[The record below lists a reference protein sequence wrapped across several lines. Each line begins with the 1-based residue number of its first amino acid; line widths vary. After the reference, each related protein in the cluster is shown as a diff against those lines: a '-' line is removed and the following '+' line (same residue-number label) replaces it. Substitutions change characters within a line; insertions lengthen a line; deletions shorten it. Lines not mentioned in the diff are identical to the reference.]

1 MVSLSLLP
9 MASMRRSPA
18 GLLVTLLLLTALSP
32 VATVQSAPT
41 EASEYYY
48 GVEYDWTSL
57 DSDLQNVTGLDIQE
71 LFTEIMSDADNA
83 GFNLDLGQLTTGATN
98 VYVHQTEDITPQVFQ
113 NINGDD
119 VQVWSRNSDVVL
131 RHGLLSNAVI
141 MTDWSETDFG
151 SDTTGFDIDIVAEA
165 ENVLTVDIDYTEY
178 LNDAD
183 DLIGAD
189 MDVSMTVSNDM
200 GLAIDVMVEGGGE
213 VLNVD
218 FDTGIDFSYSIS
230 SDAVWRLGNPSP
242 IYKTT
247 AANDRTDWDCIDDAS
262 DVGVYASGGEAEV
275 EDVCGT
281 IEGTY
286 SGSADYNI
294 YLTGLPTEE
303 FGLDAGEFD
312 ISISDELTNAGDFE
326 GDAEMDGVGF
336 NMRADEPLQVDLGDG
351 QSLDVKPC
359 ESCPPGNPVM
369 FIMMVNVL
377 AHASESFGEAVAQ
390 DFQDEWEDSVG
401 EFYESIWGISEDSN
415 DDGQSQY
422 WYCDNGQSIYEW
434 EVNDGYDHCMD
445 GSDEMDLVVEAELSN
460 QWLTN
465 EKVWSFDGW
474 ISSDVFGNYDE
485 DDDRFFRCADN
496 SQTLPFQWVNDGV
509 ANCDDDS
516 DETPPG
522 STPSATMFSCDNG
535 DEVSFDLVN
544 DGMEDCGDGSD
555 EGSALL
561 FTLDMHAKDIGGN
574 IITSANSLMVC
585 SDYLACDIDIYDDSP
600 TVHFGRQMSDS
611 APTNYGDFHVC
622 SAGQLYHEDGT
633 LAAEFSEHCE
643 EIWVDG
649 PHISYSR
656 LSDTGD
662 NTVEIEAQA
671 GSWDREY
678 DDVTMTYELVETTDG
693 ANNQITQGSV
703 AFNNAYSVEHNE
715 TLDIPGEGE
724 YCLRIAL
731 VQDGYTEPY
740 QTNEECRTVEGDM
753 VSEKLNTIGEALGNS
768 DLPNVLEAFGN
779 NLASTFESV
788 AENEAPEFPY
798 TDGMW
803 APLWSDEHATI
814 VGVGVYAWDD
824 SENGYVLA
832 GPETTGYSQTL
843 PMTFAS
849 IRYITGVPAQEAQ
862 EAMADLTDLE
872 DIVDV
877 ENHDLGELEEALEE
891 AGVDTSTLDLGD
903 DPTANNDNN
912 DGGNDDTSTAEEIV
926 DDGGL
931 LPFISPLTVLA
942 MVGAAAIAGKRRSE
956 NS

>member
-1 MVSLSLLP
+1 

-57 DSDLQNVTGLDIQE
+57 DSDLENVTGLDIQE

-178 LNDAD
+178 LNDAY

-200 GLAIDVMVEGGGE
+200 GLAIDIMVEGGGE

-415 DDGQSQY
+415 DDGQGYY
-422 WYCDNGQSIYEW
+422 WYCDDGQSIFEW
-434 EVNDGYDHCMD
+434 EVNDGTKHCAD
-445 GSDEMDLVVEAELSN
+445 GSDEMDLIVEASIST

-465 EKVWSFDGW
+465 DKIWSFDGY
-474 ISSDVFGNYDE
+474 ISQDLFGVGWVDE
-485 DDDRFFRCADN
+485 DDEFFRCSDN
-496 SQTLPFQWVNDGV
+496 SKSIPWQMVNDGTDD
-509 ANCDDDS
+509 CDDGS

-522 STPSATMFSCDNG
+522 PTPSATMFSCDNG

-544 DGMEDCGDGSD
+544 DGNDDCTDGSD
-555 EGSALL
+555 EGHALL
-561 FTLDMHAKDIGGN
+561 FTMDLYAKDNSTNN
-574 IITSANSLMVC
+574 ILSSASNLMVC
-585 SDYLACDIDIYDDSP
+585 SDYSSCDINIYDD
-600 TVHFGRQMSDS
+600 TDATGFGKEMPDL
-611 APTNYGDFHVC
+611 APTNYGSIEVC
-622 SAGQLYHEDGT
+622 YGGQLYNEDQT
-633 LAAEFSEHCE
+633 LAAEFPE
-643 EIWVDG
+643 ECAEEWIGG
-649 PHISYSR
+649 PQIQM
-656 LSDTGD
+656 SDLRDRGD
-662 NTVEIEAQA
+662 NTVEVVAQA
-671 GSWDREY
+671 GSWDGEY
-678 DDVTMTYELVETTDG
+678 DDVTMTYEVVEITDG
-693 ANNQITQGSV
+693 ANNLITQGSV
-703 AFNNAYSVEHNE
+703 EFVDAYSVEHSE
-715 TLDIPGEGE
+715 MLDVSGEGE
-724 YCLRIAL
+724 YCLRVAL
-731 VQDGYTEPY
+731 IQDGYNEPY
-740 QTNEECRTVEGDM
+740 QTLEDCEEVEGDM
-753 VSEKLNTIGEALGNS
+753 VSEKLSTIGEALENS

-849 IRYITGVPAQEAQ
+849 IRYITGAPAQEAQ
-862 EAMADLTDLE
+862 EAMADFTDLE

-891 AGVDTSTLDLGD
+891 AGADTSTLDLGD
-903 DPTANNDNN
+903 DTTANDNNN

-956 NS
+956 NA